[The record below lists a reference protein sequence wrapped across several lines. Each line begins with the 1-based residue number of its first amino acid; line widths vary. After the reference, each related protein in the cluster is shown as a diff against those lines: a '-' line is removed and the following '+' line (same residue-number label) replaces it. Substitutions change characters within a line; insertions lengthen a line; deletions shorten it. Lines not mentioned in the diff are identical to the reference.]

1 MNEGS
6 GGFLM
11 STLGIDIYPGKY
23 NWKHGFF
30 LDFASVQKWHFCR
43 YPRWCQKFMH
53 LATISCTFISTNDN
67 ELGKSTQCIPD
78 QFLPYLWNIMKFA
91 STETEPYCYFLSIF
105 LWFCTLVFNIAM
117 QNYPFEQAIIFLK
130 WAITIA
136 AAMFSWT
143 RRLWILK
150 LPRSWRQGLP
160 TSRRLHPP
168 ATSGEH
174 LACSGSQ
181 NVRKVTKFSRNF
193 TCAMVK
199 QQMIAHVKRQYLVGI
214 NREIFLSYRQDR
226 SIPCHPVEQKE
237 HKVTTLLGRQ
247 VSRKKKKNVF
257 WPWHPWHTWPTNPTM
272 FDQAD
277 IEGQLMIKAFSFDLK
292 KNLMTPLLLVDVGCI
307 LPRILTLMG

>member
-6 GGFLM
+6 GGFWWVPSALTFIQENITESM
-11 STLGIDIYPGKY
+11 VFFWILPVFKSDI
-23 NWKHGFF
+23 
-30 LDFASVQKWHFCR
+30 FCR

-67 ELGKSTQCIPD
+67 ELGKSTQCIPRSVSSI
-78 QFLPYLWNIMKFA
+78 FMKYHEICINRNWTILLF
-91 STETEPYCYFLSIF
+91 SKYF

-214 NREIFLSYRQDR
+214 NREIF
-226 SIPCHPVEQKE
+226 
-237 HKVTTLLGRQ
+237 
-247 VSRKKKKNVF
+247 
-257 WPWHPWHTWPTNPTM
+257 
-272 FDQAD
+272 
-277 IEGQLMIKAFSFDLK
+277 
-292 KNLMTPLLLVDVGCI
+292 
-307 LPRILTLMG
+307 